1 MRQES
6 AETLALQA
14 LGWILGE
21 EDLLA
26 TFLATTGAS
35 GDDLRSL
42 ATSPEFLGS
51 VLEFLVAEDERVLAF
66 AASAGIPPTLPMEAR
81 VTLAGDRLRHW
92 T

>member
-14 LGWILGE
+14 LGWILGQD
-21 EDLLA
+21 DLLA
-26 TFLATTGAS
+26 AFLAATGAS

-42 ATSPEFLGS
+42 AATPEFLAA
-51 VLEFLVAEDERVLAF
+51 VLEFLVAEDDRVLAF
-66 AASAGIPPTLPMEAR
+66 AAAAGIAPTLPMEAR
-81 VTLAGDRLRHW
+81 ATLAGDRLRHW